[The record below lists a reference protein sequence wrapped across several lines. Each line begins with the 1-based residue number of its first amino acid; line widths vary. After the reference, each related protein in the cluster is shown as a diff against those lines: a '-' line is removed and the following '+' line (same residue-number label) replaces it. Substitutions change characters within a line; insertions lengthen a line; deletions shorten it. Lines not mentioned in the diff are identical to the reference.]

1 MIRAVLN
8 ANVLASALMNSFGA
22 SGQIVRSLAEQGS
35 FTLVTSRDL
44 LDEIERVLFYPRV
57 RKRIRASDEE
67 IRQWVVS
74 LNIIA
79 EIVTPTIDLSVVSAD
94 PDDDKYV
101 EAAVEGHAD
110 FIVSGD
116 AHLLGLG
123 SHGGVRVVTPREFLD
138 ILREEQERERARE
151 SSDE

>member
-8 ANVLASALMNSFGA
+8 ANVLASALISPSGA
-22 SGQIVRSLAEQGS
+22 SAQIVRSLAKQGS

-44 LDEIERVLFYPRV
+44 SEEIERVLFYPRV

-79 EIVTPTIDLSVVSAD
+79 DIVTPTIDLSVVSAD

-101 EAAVEGHAD
+101 EVALEGHAD

-116 AHLLGLG
+116 SHLLELE
-123 SHGGVRVVTPREFLD
+123 SYEGVRIIAPREFLD
-138 ILREEQERERARE
+138 ILQEEQEREG
-151 SSDE
+151 